1 MHDVLEGVLQYE
13 AKEFLK
19 YAINEQSYFL
29 LEQLNQWI
37 QHFDFGYADSSN
49 RPSPIAGQT
58 LNSTTNS
65 LKQKGNVL
73 YNVLYSNDDGDDD
86 DDDEKCRKL
95 DNRMKR

>member
-1 MHDVLEGVLQYE
+1 MQCMMFGGGLQYG

-19 YAINEQSYFL
+19 YAINEQSFFL

-49 RPSPIAGQT
+49 GPSPIADQT

-65 LKQKGNVL
+65 LTQKVNVL
-73 YNVLYSNDDGDDD
+73 YNDNDD
-86 DDDEKCRKL
+86 EYSAKIRKSNGVL
-95 DNRMKR
+95 QNV

>member
-19 YAINEQSYFL
+19 YAINEQSYFS

-58 LNSTTNS
+58 LNSVTNS

-73 YNVLYSNDDGDDD
+73 YIMMMITLNLYSAKIHKSNGV
-86 DDDEKCRKL
+86 L
-95 DNRMKR
+95 QSA